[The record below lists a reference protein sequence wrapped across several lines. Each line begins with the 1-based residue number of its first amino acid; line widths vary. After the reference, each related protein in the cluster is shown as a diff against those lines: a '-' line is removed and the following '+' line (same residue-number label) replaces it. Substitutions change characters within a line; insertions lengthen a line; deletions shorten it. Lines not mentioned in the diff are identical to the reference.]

1 MAVKALFILPGGELT
16 LEKAFLIGGMHG
28 GSKFTVPIIMA
39 LAVCDEGNI
48 LYDTGLHSGGIQDPT
63 GTWSERAI
71 RLCAP
76 RLKKEDGIENR
87 LAEIG
92 LKLEDVHYVVDSHLH
107 WDHIGGNRLFTKSRI
122 IVQRAEYRFA
132 QYPDPYSQASYLRN
146 HFDLPGL
153 HYELIDGD
161 RKILEGVH
169 ALLTHGH
176 TAGHQSLLVQLKKTG
191 TVILAGDAIP
201 TRENLEKE
209 LLPGPVWSA
218 EASYQSLQRLKNIAE
233 REKGQIFFCHDS
245 EFASAARKSPLF
257 YE

>member
-1 MAVKALFILPGGELT
+1 MAVKALYLMQGGELT

-28 GSKFTVPIIMA
+28 GAKFTVPIIMA
-39 LAVCDEGNI
+39 LILCDGGNI
-48 LYDTGLHSGGIQDPT
+48 LFDTGLHSGGVQDPS

-76 RLKKEDGIENR
+76 QLKNEDGVENR
-87 LAEIG
+87 LREIG
-92 LKLEDVHYVVDSHLH
+92 IKLEDVDYVVDSHLH
-107 WDHIGGNRLFTKSRI
+107 WDHIGGNRLFTKSKI

-132 QYPDPYSQASYLRN
+132 HFPDPYAQASYLRN

-153 HYELIDGD
+153 HYELVEGD
-161 RKILEGVH
+161 QKILDGVH
-169 ALLTHGH
+169 VLLTHGH
-176 TAGHQSLLVQLKKTG
+176 TPGHQSLLVQLPKTG

-201 TRENLEKE
+201 TRENLEKN

-218 EASYQSLQRLKNIAE
+218 ESAYHSLLRLKGIAQ
-233 REKGQIFFCHDS
+233 RENGQIFLCHDA
-245 EFASAARKSPLF
+245 EFAETVKKSPAF